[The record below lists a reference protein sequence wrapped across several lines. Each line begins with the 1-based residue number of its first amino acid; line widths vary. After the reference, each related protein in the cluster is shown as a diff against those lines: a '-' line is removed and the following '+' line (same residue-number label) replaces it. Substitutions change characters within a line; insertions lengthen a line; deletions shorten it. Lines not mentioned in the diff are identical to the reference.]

1 MSKKHSNISVFVPHI
16 GCPNQCSFCNQFLI
30 TSCHK
35 APNEG
40 DIEKAVSVAKASR
53 NYDPKTTEL
62 AFFGGSF
69 TAINREYM
77 LRLLKAAHGFVQ
89 SGDISGIRISTRPDA
104 VDREIIGILNEYGVT
119 AVELGAQSMCD
130 NVLKANRRGHTVR
143 DIENASRLIKEAG
156 FSLGL
161 QMMTGLYG
169 SDSETDIMSAQRIIA
184 LNPDTVRIYPT
195 ITLKGTHLEALF
207 KSGEYCPPTLYDTVD
222 LVAKLLLMFKKENIN
237 VIRTGLHSIEE
248 NAYVAGPWHPA
259 FKELCDSVIYK
270 WEILKHPKGNYTCF
284 VPRGEISKAVGQGK
298 QNINE
303 LKKHG
308 YSLTFKECDELAVYE
323 IRMCKESAVKFNSD
337 TRL

>member
-35 APNEG
+35 APNEN

-77 LRLLKAAHGFVQ
+77 LRLLKAAYTFVQ
-89 SGDISGIRISTRPDA
+89 NGDISGIRISTRPDA
-104 VDREIIGILNEYGVT
+104 VDSEIIKILKSFGVT

-130 NVLKANRRGHTVR
+130 EVLKLNRRGHSVK

-195 ITLKGTHLEALF
+195 ITLKGTHLETLF
-207 KSGEYCPPTLYDTVD
+207 KSGEYCPPTLYDTVN

-270 WEILKHPKGNYTCF
+270 WEILKHPKENYTCF

-308 YSLTFKECDELAVYE
+308 YSLTFKECDDLAVYE

>member
-16 GCPNQCSFCNQFLI
+16 GCPNQCSFCNQFSI
-30 TSCHK
+30 TSCHT

-40 DIEKAVSVAKASR
+40 DIEKAVSVAKSSK

-69 TAINREYM
+69 TAIDREYM
-77 LRLLKAAHGFVQ
+77 LRLLKAAHTFVQ
-89 SGDISGIRISTRPDA
+89 NGDISGIRVSTRPDA
-104 VDREIIGILNEYGVT
+104 VDSEIIKILKSFGVT

-130 NVLKANRRGHTVR
+130 EVLKANRRGHTVR

-161 QMMTGLYG
+161 QMMTGLYK
-169 SDSETDIMSAQRIIA
+169 SSSQTDISAAEKIIA

-195 ITLKGTHLEALF
+195 ITLKGTHLETLF
-207 KSGEYCPPTLYDTVD
+207 KSGEYCPPTLDDTVD

-248 NAYVAGPWHPA
+248 NPNVAGPWHPA
-259 FKELCDSVIYK
+259 FKELCDSAIYK

-308 YSLTFKECDELAVYE
+308 YSLTFKECDDLSVYE

>member
-35 APNEG
+35 APNEN

-77 LRLLKAAHGFVQ
+77 LRLLKAAYTFVKN
-89 SGDISGIRISTRPDA
+89 GDISGIRISTRPDA
-104 VDREIIGILNEYGVT
+104 VDKEIIRVLKEYGVT
-119 AVELGAQSMCD
+119 AVELGAQSMSD
-130 NVLKANRRGHTVR
+130 EVLKLNRRGHSVK
-143 DIENASRLIKEAG
+143 DVENASRLIKEAG

-195 ITLKGTHLEALF
+195 ITLKGTHLETLF
-207 KSGEYCPPTLYDTVD
+207 KSGEYCPPTLDDTVN

-308 YSLTFKECDELAVYE
+308 YSLTFKECDDLAVYE